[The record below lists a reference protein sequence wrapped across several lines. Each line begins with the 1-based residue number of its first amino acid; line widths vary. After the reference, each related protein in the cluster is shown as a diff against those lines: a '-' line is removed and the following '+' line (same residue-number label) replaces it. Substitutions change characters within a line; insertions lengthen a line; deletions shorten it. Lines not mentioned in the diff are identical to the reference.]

1 MVDELHPLWTKIGLN
16 PSLVMMMVVAMVML
30 ANVSI
35 HDKYIRYFQIIIPTN
50 LPTLMVKTKE
60 EVVFKPVTKPL
71 TKP

>member
-16 PSLVMMMVVAMVML
+16 PSLVMLMMMVVAMVML

-60 EVVFKPVTKPL
+60 EVVFKPVTKP
-71 TKP
+71 

>member
-60 EVVFKPVTKPL
+60 EVVFKPVTKP
-71 TKP
+71 